1 MLQFYFHMALIAFG
15 PLTLDRQ
22 ARSNPWALRLFNYHA
37 DASAGFLM
45 RVLIVGVVVGGIIG
59 VVSYILPHAR
69 KRVSRHLPKL
79 DYRLSVHIY
88 RGVLLLKFLLLLAVA
103 ALAYDIADRL
113 SSVDTYDRDL
123 AAIVTGNA
131 RLLILA
137 CLLQLMLLMISAA
150 TTLRGNRLLG
160 HAIHR
165 EQELI
170 SQRDQLEQ
178 HAKEQ
183 TETILREQE
192 KLREAKNAA
201 ESANS
206 AKSDFLANMSHEL
219 RTPLNSIIG
228 LGQIMLSTP
237 MNEAQ
242 REMMETM
249 QDSSTNLLEIVNDIL
264 DISKIETS
272 KLELEHIPFSPHRC
286 IGRVMNMLMQDA
298 SKKGLTLNLHTHDI
312 ASLVVY
318 GDPVRYTRILTNL
331 VGNAIKYT
339 NQGSID
345 LYVTCTSGEN
355 ETVLLAIE
363 VHDTGI
369 GIASEK
375 LSKIFDKFVQ
385 ADTSTTRK
393 YGGSGLGLAITKQLA
408 EMMGGKVEVKSVL
421 GKGSVF
427 SFTIPFVISD
437 ALPENHETV
446 LAVNQEGGIP
456 SAQVRVLVAEDHV
469 LNQIYIRRLLSMLG
483 IVHVTLVEDGE
494 SAKDAALGG
503 MYDVILMDCHMP
515 RLNGYDAVRAIRGSE
530 TNIRLPIVAMTA
542 NAMIGERE
550 RCIECGMDDY
560 VSKPIDHALLKNILS
575 RWIRFD
581 NSYVPID
588 MKKSIPMT
596 QTPRLDLSILKT
608 FSEDDLTLERDF
620 ANAFYDQCALQL
632 TQLHDHCIDGQCDAW
647 KELAHSIKGGAA
659 TLGAM
664 KLRSLALDAQEKWV
678 ATQDERLRMHEEL
691 SQEFELVCKELRDLA
706 LLD

>member
-1 MLQFYFHMALIAFG
+1 MLQFYSNMVLIAFG
-15 PLTLDRQ
+15 PLTLDRLAQ
-22 ARSNPWALRLFNYHA
+22 SNPWMLRLFNHHT
-37 DASAGFLM
+37 DASADFLM
-45 RVLIVGVVVGGIIG
+45 RVLIVGVLASGIIG
-59 VVSYILPHAR
+59 VASYILLHTR
-69 KRVSRHLPKL
+69 QKISRHSPKQ
-79 DYRLSVHIY
+79 DYHFSVHLY

-103 ALAYDIADRL
+103 ALAYDIAERL
-113 SSVDTYDRDL
+113 SSVDSYDHDL

-131 RLLILA
+131 RLL
-137 CLLQLMLLMISAA
+137 MLLCLPQF
-150 TTLRGNRLLG
+150 TLLLIG
-160 HAIHR
+160 LADCILRNKQLEQALSR

-170 SQRDQLEQ
+170 SQRDQLQ
-178 HAKEQ
+178 HRAKEQ
-183 TETILREQE
+183 TETILHEQE
-192 KLREAKNAA
+192 KLREAKNVA

-219 RTPLNSIIG
+219 RTPLNSVIG

-264 DISKIETS
+264 DISKIEAS

-298 SKKGLTLNLHTHDI
+298 SKKGLTLNLHDHDI
-312 ASLVVY
+312 ATLVVY
-318 GDPVRYTRILTNL
+318 GDPVRFTRILTNL

-345 LYVTCTSGEN
+345 LYITCTSPGN
-355 ETVLLAIE
+355 ETVLLTIE
-363 VHDTGI
+363 VRDTGI
-369 GIASEK
+369 GIPPEK
-375 LSKIFDKFVQ
+375 LGKIFDKFVQ

-408 EMMGGKVEVKSVL
+408 EMMGGRVVVKSVL

-427 SFTIPFVISD
+427 SFAIPFVVSA
-437 ALPENHETV
+437 ALPENHEAEV
-446 LAVNQEGGIP
+446 AVAQEGSIP
-456 SAQVRVLVAEDHV
+456 AAQVRMLVAEDHV

-483 IVHVTLVEDGE
+483 IAHVTLVEDGE

-503 MYDVILMDCHMP
+503 MYDVLLMDCHMP
-515 RLNGYDAVRAIRGSE
+515 RLSGYDAVRVIRGAE
-530 TNIRLPIVAMTA
+530 TSIRLPIVAMTA

-560 VSKPIDHALLKNILS
+560 VSKPIDHAILKNILS

-581 NSYVPID
+581 NSHAPINIQNS
-588 MKKSIPMT
+588 MPVA
-596 QTPRLDLSILKT
+596 QTPRLDLSTLKT

-620 ANAFYDQCALQL
+620 ANAFYDQCALHL
-632 TQLHDHCIDGQCDAW
+632 SQLHEHCIDGQCDAW

-678 ATQDERLRMHEEL
+678 ATQDERLRML
-691 SQEFELVCKELRDLA
+691 QGLIQEFELVCKELRDLA